1 MIITNLLNEIKEQ
14 VANNEISA
22 CLKIRINLQ
31 GKKKEKKH
39 NALTYKILTK
49 ISELPSAFLCSP
61 C

>member
-31 GKKKEKKH
+31 GEKRIRAYCINIKNH
-39 NALTYKILTK
+39 NKNKWTTFGI
-49 ISELPSAFLCSP
+49 FV
-61 C
+61 